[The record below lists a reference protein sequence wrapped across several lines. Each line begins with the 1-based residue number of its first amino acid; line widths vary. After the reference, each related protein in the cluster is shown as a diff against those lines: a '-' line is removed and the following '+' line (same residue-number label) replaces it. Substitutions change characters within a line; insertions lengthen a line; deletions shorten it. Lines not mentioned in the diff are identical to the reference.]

1 MSNFEAFILG
11 LVQGIA
17 EFLPISSSGHT
28 TLLQMLFGINEA
40 PQILNI
46 LLHFGTLIVVLI
58 VYRGRIWEM
67 IRHPLA
73 SDLKWLVLATIP
85 TVVAALTIKD
95 TIDQAL
101 QPDNPLILGI
111 GFLCSSFIMLVG
123 DSISRLR
130 QDKHK
135 PVRWY
140 DALVMG
146 CMQIL
151 AIAPGVTR
159 SGSTISGGMV
169 TGLTRRRAVDFSFL
183 MSVPAV
189 CGSVVLEL
197 KDVKDAAE
205 LAGVGFTDHLTGLIE
220 SLGGAIPVAIAVLAA
235 LLAGYLSIKLMLTL
249 VKKLGLRPFAVY
261 TFIVAA
267 FLIGRQ
273 VLGV

>member
-1 MSNFEAFILG
+1 MSHFEAFILG

-28 TLLQMLFGINEA
+28 TLLQMFFGIEEA

-46 LLHFGTLIVVLI
+46 MLHFGTLIVVLVI
-58 VYRGRIWEM
+58 YRARIWEM
-67 IRHPLA
+67 IRHPFA

-95 TIDQAL
+95 AIEAVLTGDKF
-101 QPDNPLILGI
+101 LGI
-111 GFLCSSFIMLVG
+111 GFLCSSFIMFLG
-123 DSISRLR
+123 DGISRVR
-130 QDKHK
+130 QNKHK
-135 PVRWY
+135 AVTWY

-146 CMQIL
+146 CMQVL

-169 TGLTRRRAVDFSFL
+169 TGLTRRRAVDFAFL
-183 MSVPAV
+183 MSIPAV

-197 KDVKDAAE
+197 KDVKDAADA
-205 LAGVGFTDHLTGLIE
+205 AGVGFTEQFGTLI
-220 SLGGAIPVAIAVLAA
+220 SQLGGALPVIIAVLAA
-235 LLAGYLSIKLMLTL
+235 LLAGYLSIKLMLSL

-261 TFIVAA
+261 TFIVGAL
-267 FLIGRQ
+267 LIGRQ
-273 VLGV
+273 VLGI